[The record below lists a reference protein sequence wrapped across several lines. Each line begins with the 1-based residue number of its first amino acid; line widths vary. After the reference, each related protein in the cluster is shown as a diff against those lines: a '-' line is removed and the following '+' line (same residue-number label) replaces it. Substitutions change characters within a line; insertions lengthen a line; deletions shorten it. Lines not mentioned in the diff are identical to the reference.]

1 MAKSK
6 RERRSSIRHMQT
18 EDDLGAIFDALEKAE
33 REDGAGRAVSGDEP
47 VDADTT
53 DASLERDTH

>member
-1 MAKSK
+1 
-6 RERRSSIRHMQT
+6 MQT